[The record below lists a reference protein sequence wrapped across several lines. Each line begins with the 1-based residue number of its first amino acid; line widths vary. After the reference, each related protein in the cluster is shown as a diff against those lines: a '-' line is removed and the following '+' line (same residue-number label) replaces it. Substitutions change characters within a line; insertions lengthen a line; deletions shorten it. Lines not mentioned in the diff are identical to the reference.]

1 MIPTSNN
8 LVFIVAAYAAAWV
21 MMIGYSVH
29 LFRAV
34 ARARR
39 AYATA
44 AIAAASKQ

>member
-1 MIPTSNN
+1 MIPSSNN
-8 LVFIVAAYAAAWV
+8 LVFIVAAYAAAWA

-39 AYATA
+39 AYAA
-44 AIAAASKQ
+44 AEIAAAAKT